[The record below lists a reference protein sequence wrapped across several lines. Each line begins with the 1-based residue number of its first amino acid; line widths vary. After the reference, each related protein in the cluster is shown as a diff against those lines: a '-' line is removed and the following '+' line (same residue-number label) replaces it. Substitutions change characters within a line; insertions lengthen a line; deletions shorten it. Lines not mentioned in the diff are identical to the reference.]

1 MPEAIFER
9 AKLSAATAQIWGSVA
24 YWVLVVGLALS
35 FGAGALETLLAM
47 PDADPIHRVGAVLS
61 LTVPLLPAI
70 LFIGALDHLR
80 RALGE
85 YAAGN
90 FFSSSSA
97 KWVRRA
103 GEEAVYA
110 MAAKAVLVPTIL
122 GWIHSSDVF
131 DLSFEPVDWALL
143 AFLIFVAAIGR
154 VLDLAVAIKAE
165 NDEIV

>member
-1 MPEAIFER
+1 MSQVFVR
-9 AKLSAATAQIWGSVA
+9 AKQSAATAQIWGSVA
-24 YWVLVVGLALS
+24 YWVLVVGLAVS
-35 FGAGALETLLAM
+35 FGAGMLQTLLAM
-47 PDADPIHRVGAVLS
+47 PDADFIHRVGAVLS

-97 KWVRRA
+97 RSVRRA

-110 MAAKAVLVPTIL
+110 MAANAVLVPTIL
-122 GWIHSSDVF
+122 GWVHGSGVF
-131 DLSFEPVDWALL
+131 DISFEPLDWALL

-154 VLDLAVAIKAE
+154 VLDLAAVIKAE